1 MSYSEVNLAMSSY
14 QELIEPETVRQA
26 SDRASEVVFD
36 PLLYFDQWW
45 EQVQV
50 FRVEPVGEPTTDD
63 GSRMS
68 IESLPGSNCEV
79 EFEGVLHFDGHS
91 MGNIKSPG
99 GALIVTKR
107 GRVDADIDVGVA
119 VISGVVEGN
128 ITASERVFLDSDA
141 LVKGQIY
148 TRRLSVKAGA
158 IFDGDCVFIDA
169 EEQSPYVES
178 PDQEEELEYLMAG
191 V

>member
-1 MSYSEVNLAMSSY
+1 MSIY
-14 QELIEPETVRQA
+14 QEAITPEAVQGIDLPGEA
-26 SDRASEVVFD
+26 VFD
-36 PLLYFDQWW
+36 PRICFDQWW
-45 EQVQV
+45 KQMQACRTE
-50 FRVEPVGEPTTDD
+50 RADEAASDD

-91 MGNIKSPG
+91 MGNIRSPG

-128 ITASERVFLDSDA
+128 ITATERVLLDSDA

-148 TRRLSVKAGA
+148 TRRLSVKPGA
-158 IFDGDCVFIDA
+158 IFDGECVFIDA
-169 EEQSPYVES
+169 GEQLTRDELL
-178 PDQEEELEYLMAG
+178 DEQEELEYLMVG
-191 V
+191 VGS

>member
-1 MSYSEVNLAMSSY
+1 MSLY
-14 QELIEPETVRQA
+14 QELIDPETGDQA
-26 SDRASEVVFD
+26 NDCADDPVFD
-36 PLLYFDQWW
+36 PGIHFDEWW
-45 EQVQV
+45 EQVQAIQ
-50 FRVEPVGEPTTDD
+50 VEPIDEPTPDD
-63 GSRMS
+63 SSRMS

-107 GRVDADIDVGVA
+107 GSVDADIDVGVA

-141 LVKGQIY
+141 MVKGQIH
-148 TRRLSVKAGA
+148 TRRLSVKPGA
-158 IFDGDCVFIDA
+158 IFDGDCVFIDG
-169 EEQSPYVES
+169 EEQAAYVES
-178 PDQEEELEYLMAG
+178 PDQQEELEYLMAS

>member
-1 MSYSEVNLAMSSY
+1 MSIY
-14 QELIEPETVRQA
+14 QEVIGPETINQTT
-26 SDRASEVVFD
+26 DRAGEVVFD
-36 PLLYFDQWW
+36 PGQYFDQWW
-45 EQVQV
+45 EQMQV
-50 FRVEPVGEPTTDD
+50 SRLEHVDEPAPEED
-63 GSRMS
+63 SRMS

-141 LVKGQIY
+141 LVRGQIY
-148 TRRLSVKAGA
+148 TRRLSVKPGA
-158 IFDGDCVFIDA
+158 IFEGDCVFIDGDERSA
-169 EEQSPYVES
+169 PLES
-178 PDQEEELEYLMAG
+178 PDQEEELKYLVAG
-191 V
+191 A

>member
-1 MSYSEVNLAMSSY
+1 MSIN
-14 QELIEPETVRQA
+14 QELIEPETVNQTA
-26 SDRASEVVFD
+26 NRAREVVFD
-36 PLLYFDQWW
+36 PGPYFDRWW
-45 EQVQV
+45 EQMQAN
-50 FRVEPVGEPTTDD
+50 RVEPVDEPAPDE

-128 ITASERVFLDSDA
+128 ITASERVLLDSDA

-148 TRRLSVKAGA
+148 TRRLSVKPGA
-158 IFDGDCVFIDA
+158 IFEGDCVFIDG
-169 EEQSPYVES
+169 EEHPTSVES
-178 PDQEEELEYLMAG
+178 SDQQEELEYLMAS

>member
-1 MSYSEVNLAMSSY
+1 MSIY
-14 QELIEPETVRQA
+14 QELIEPETVNQA
-26 SDRASEVVFD
+26 TDGAADLVFD
-36 PLLYFDQWW
+36 PGIYFDQWW
-45 EQVQV
+45 EQLQV
-50 FRVEPVGEPTTDD
+50 SLAERTDEAASDD

-148 TRRLSVKAGA
+148 TRRLSVKPGA
-158 IFDGDCVFIDA
+158 IFDGDCVFIDG
-169 EEQSPYVES
+169 EEQSAYVES
-178 PDQEEELEYLMAG
+178 PDQQEELEYLMAS

>member
-1 MSYSEVNLAMSSY
+1 MSIY
-14 QELIEPETVRQA
+14 QELIEPETA
-26 SDRASEVVFD
+26 SETTDRAGEVVFD
-36 PLLYFDQWW
+36 PAIYFDQWW
-45 EQVQV
+45 EQIQV
-50 FRVEPVGEPTTDD
+50 SSVEPDDDLAPDD

-79 EFEGVLHFDGHS
+79 EFEGILHFDGHS

-141 LVKGQIY
+141 LVRGQIH
-148 TRRLSVKAGA
+148 TRRLSVKPGA
-158 IFDGDCVFIDA
+158 IFEGDCVFIDG
-169 EEQSPYVES
+169 EESSGYVES
-178 PDQEEELEYLMAG
+178 PDQQEELEYLMAS